1 VSTSVASSLN
11 NYTAG
16 GVTRIAGADRY
27 AVAVN
32 LSLASYPSDGPATV
46 YVATGANYPDGL
58 SAGPVAGR
66 AGVPILLVPSSSL
79 PSTVANEL
87 RRLNPAQ
94 VIIVGGTASVSA
106 AVQDAI
112 AALWN

>member
-1 VSTSVASSLN
+1 
-11 NYTAG
+11 
-16 GVTRIAGADRY
+16 
-27 AVAVN
+27 
-32 LSLASYPSDGPATV
+32 
-46 YVATGANYPDGL
+46 
-58 SAGPVAGR
+58 
-66 AGVPILLVPSSSL
+66 VPILLVPSNSL
-79 PSTVANEL
+79 PSAVASEL